1 MNKKLLIASVVCLFA
16 TYAQPVLAAKVGDP
30 CTPKGGGAG
39 HFVKPFG
46 AITLRCKADAVEA
59 VDRLPPNGKAPRGS
73 AAIAPGMQSQTE
85 TTIPAKGL
93 SAVLAPSG
101 ASKPKSV
108 STTSVININTMTKPE
123 LTAVPGL
130 SSEAMWTMMN
140 FRTPFG
146 YADADAFATRV
157 CSRTSVNFGNT
168 VIQIDTQTLSGFQCA
183 KAALTYQANGT
194 THAYALPVE
203 LTGSS
208 TVPVAPTP

>member
-1 MNKKLLIASVVCLFA
+1 MTRKGLIATVACLFA
-16 TYAQPVLAAKVGDP
+16 AHALPAYAAKVGDP
-30 CTPKGGGAG
+30 CRPKGGGAG

-46 AITLRCKADAVEA
+46 AITLRCQADAVEA

-73 AAIAPGMQSQTE
+73 ATIAPGMQSPTM
-85 TTIPAKGL
+85 TSPPAKSGF
-93 SAVLAPSG
+93 AVRAPSG
-101 ASKPKSV
+101 LSKPKAV
-108 STTSVININTMTKPE
+108 STTSVLNINTMTKPE

-157 CSRTSVNFGNT
+157 CSRTDVDFGST
-168 VIQIDTQTLSGFQCA
+168 DIQIDTQTLSGFQCA